1 MRVVLVNHT
10 SSWSGGEVALMRLVA
25 ALRGEHTCAVACPP
39 QGPLPERLRDAG
51 IEHLPLPD
59 VDLSLRLHPTQTP
72 RGVAQVV
79 RAGVALRR
87 AAARYRADVVHAN
100 SVRAGLVGAVS
111 DRLGGPPTV
120 VQVHDDLPL
129 SRAGRAT
136 RAAIA
141 RSAAGIVAVS
151 DFTAAT
157 FNRTLRSPRAER
169 IYISLDHERCDP
181 ARVVPTDLR
190 AELGLPPQARVIG
203 QVAQLT
209 PWKGHE
215 TAVRMLAK
223 VRERLPD
230 THLALVGSIA
240 FATKATRYDNR
251 AYVEQLRALVDEL
264 GLSGHVH
271 FLGQRDDVP
280 GLQAAFDL
288 SVLPSWDEPFGTA
301 AAESLAM
308 ETPIVVGLGRR
319 GRRVRRGR
327 RRRPRAPAPRARPL
341 GRGRDRA
348 ARGPGPP
355 RGDGPG
361 RPAARA
367 RVQRPH
373 LRARDDV
380 RLPPRRRSLAAPG
393 GAAGARAWLA
403 RSDSP
408 PAAARR
414 PPASTWP
421 GRPRCSPR
429 PR

>member
-72 RGVAQVV
+72 RGVVQVV

-87 AAARYRADVVHAN
+87 AAGRYRADVVHAN

-136 RAAIA
+136 RVAIA
-141 RSAAGIVAVS
+141 RTAAGVVAVS

-190 AELGLPPQARVIG
+190 GELGLPPHARVIG

-308 ETPIVVGLGRR
+308 ETPIVVGSVGGVGEYVEDGVAGR
-319 GRRVRRGR
+319 V
-327 RRRPRAPAPRARPL
+327 
-341 GRGRDRA
+341 
-348 ARGPGPP
+348 
-355 RGDGPG
+355 
-361 RPAARA
+361 
-367 RVQRPH
+367 
-373 LRARDDV
+373 
-380 RLPPRRRSLAAPG
+380 LPPREPDR
-393 GAAGARAWLA
+393 W
-403 RSDSP
+403 
-408 PAAARR
+408 AAAAIELLEDPARR
-414 PPASTWP
+414 AAM
-421 GRPRCSPR
+421 GRAGRQRVLAFNDHTYGREMTSAYHR
-429 PR
+429 AVDRRRHRAAQRGRQHG